1 MEEDWADFEKMDE
14 GRMWH
19 SKGVEGE
26 ENSMSDDGADDM
38 TEAERAEA
46 AANAMAEANMNET
59 DRYPLY
65 GI

>member
-1 MEEDWADFEKMDE
+1 
-14 GRMWH
+14 MWH

-26 ENSMSDDGADDM
+26 ENSMSDDVADDM